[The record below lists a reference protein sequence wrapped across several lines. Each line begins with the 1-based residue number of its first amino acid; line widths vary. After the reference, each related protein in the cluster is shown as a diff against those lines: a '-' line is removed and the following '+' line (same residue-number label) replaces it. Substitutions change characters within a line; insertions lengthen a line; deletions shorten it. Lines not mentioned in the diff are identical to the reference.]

1 MTQALKWTLIGTGTV
16 VFIIVYGMFDPAS
29 GYFPRCFFKTVTGYD
44 CPGCGSQR
52 AIHAMLNG
60 HFAEAWHYNALMILS
75 IPLVALL
82 VMSRIYAGKM
92 PRLFMTLRSSTISY
106 LLIIVVLTWWI
117 VRNII

>member
-1 MTQALKWTLIGTGTV
+1 MTRPVKWTLIGSGV
-16 VFIIVYGMFDPAS
+16 LLLLIIYGLFDPES
-29 GYFPRCFFKTVTGYD
+29 GYFPRCIFKTITGYD

-52 AIHAMLNG
+52 AIHALLNG
-60 HFAEAWHYNALMILS
+60 HFAEAWHYNALMILA

-82 VMSRIYAGKM
+82 VMSRVYAGRM
-92 PRLFMTLRSSTISY
+92 PRLFMALRSTTISY